1 MEKYAHKND
10 RMQLQ
15 TIKDHLEETA
25 QLAEQNAVDLFKPI
39 AHAIGLAHD
48 IGKYADAFQDRINGA
63 AVKFEHSACGAIEI
77 RKQMGSNP
85 FAPMM
90 EFCIACH
97 HTGLQDGGSGALE
110 GTLSHRISPM
120 REAEYTD
127 QWDYSA
133 YQDEISLEIPDF
145 TKIQQLFRGLKN
157 RSDYIELYAFFT
169 RYLFSC
175 LVDADFLG
183 TERFCRPEVKRGL
196 RADFQAASERL
207 EEVLSKKPSD
217 SMLQAARSRIQKQA
231 FENAKDSA
239 KLHILNMPTGSG
251 KTLCSLKLAL
261 DEVLADKSKERII
274 YVIPYTGIIEQT
286 AKEFQ
291 DIFGDVVEIL
301 QHHSNYSFEE
311 EEETQTTMQK
321 LRLACENWD
330 APFIITTAVQF
341 FESVY
346 HYRTAPLRKMHHMA
360 NAVIVFDEIHTLP
373 VECLQSCL
381 RAIGSIAAYLH
392 SEAFFLS
399 ATMPDYTKLFEKYAP
414 ECSISHLIKDTS
426 EFRYFKKAQY
436 IMLGKC
442 SFDTLVQ
449 KASEFRQSLIIVNTK
464 KSARE
469 LYQMA
474 IGNKYHLS
482 ALMTPVDREQTII
495 QIKADI
501 QKGKQ
506 VTVVSTSLMEAGID
520 LDFEAVFRE
529 LNGLDSI
536 LQAGGRCNREGKRD
550 SGEVFIFEKED
561 EMISKEIRINTA
573 KKLLASHQEITSKEC
588 IEQYYNEIFFFREHQ
603 IEKNSIDQG
612 KTEFSEI
619 PFRTFAKNFKL
630 IKDNAVGVVINQE
643 EACNRLL
650 ERLNTGDRTVLRSL
664 QRYTV
669 SLKCSQWEN
678 CEFNTAL
685 GKGLLEDCGAGV
697 FVLNN
702 MHYYSRETGL
712 DLTLDD
718 DIIL

>member
-311 EEETQTTMQK
+311 EETQTTMQK

-373 VECLQSCL
+373 VEASSLV
-381 RAIGSIAAYLH
+381 
-392 SEAFFLS
+392 SE
-399 ATMPDYTKLFEKYAP
+399 
-414 ECSISHLIKDTS
+414 
-426 EFRYFKKAQY
+426 R
-436 IMLGKC
+436 
-442 SFDTLVQ
+442 
-449 KASEFRQSLIIVNTK
+449 
-464 KSARE
+464 
-469 LYQMA
+469 
-474 IGNKYHLS
+474 
-482 ALMTPVDREQTII
+482 
-495 QIKADI
+495 
-501 QKGKQ
+501 
-506 VTVVSTSLMEAGID
+506 
-520 LDFEAVFRE
+520 
-529 LNGLDSI
+529 
-536 LQAGGRCNREGKRD
+536 
-550 SGEVFIFEKED
+550 
-561 EMISKEIRINTA
+561 
-573 KKLLASHQEITSKEC
+573 
-588 IEQYYNEIFFFREHQ
+588 
-603 IEKNSIDQG
+603 
-612 KTEFSEI
+612 
-619 PFRTFAKNFKL
+619 
-630 IKDNAVGVVINQE
+630 
-643 EACNRLL
+643 
-650 ERLNTGDRTVLRSL
+650 
-664 QRYTV
+664 
-669 SLKCSQWEN
+669 
-678 CEFNTAL
+678 
-685 GKGLLEDCGAGV
+685 
-697 FVLNN
+697 
-702 MHYYSRETGL
+702 
-712 DLTLDD
+712 
-718 DIIL
+718 